1 MNEAG
6 ESRSFGYCGRV
17 HRNLGQVTTVTSYL
31 GLAIREEVVENHDKI
46 MTISSVYFKTID
58 ENHD

>member
-31 GLAIREEVVENHDKI
+31 GLAIREEVEKRI
-46 MTISSVYFKTID
+46 KS
-58 ENHD
+58 